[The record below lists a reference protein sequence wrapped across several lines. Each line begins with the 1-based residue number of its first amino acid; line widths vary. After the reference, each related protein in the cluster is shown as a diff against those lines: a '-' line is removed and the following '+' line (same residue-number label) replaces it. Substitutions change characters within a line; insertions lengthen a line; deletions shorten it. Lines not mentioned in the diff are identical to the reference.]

1 MSAGKQVRSAVIL
14 PRVRIA
20 VNGTRLWFD
29 IDGPALVPDGD
40 RLRERPTLVLLHGGP
55 GGFDHSYL
63 RPHFAPLTDVAQ
75 VVSLDLR
82 DHGRSA
88 RHDPEAWSFE
98 ICADDVRAFCD
109 ALGIHRPLVL
119 GHSMGGFAALL
130 YGARHPGHAGG
141 LILQSTVARFDL
153 DRLTEGFRRVAGDD
167 VAALARRDYGGED
180 VSEEEWARVWVAFG
194 PHVPDEVTMR
204 RMIRN
209 RDVNSP
215 GLKLLRSFDALSEL
229 PRITSPT
236 LVCVGELDPVTPV
249 PASEEIAAGLRQ
261 APARLE
267 VLAGAGHFPWLDAP
281 DHYRSIIAQFI
292 AEQGRLHSPADG

>member
-1 MSAGKQVRSAVIL
+1 M
-14 PRVRIA
+14 
-20 VNGTRLWFD
+20 NGTRLWFD
-29 IDGPALVPDGD
+29 VDGAGLVPDGEGM
-40 RLRERPTLVLLHGGP
+40 RGRPTLVLLHGGP

-63 RPHFAPLTDVAQ
+63 RPHFADLAELAQ
-75 VVSLDLR
+75 IVSLDLR

-109 ALGIHRPLVL
+109 ALGIHRPIVL
-119 GHSMGGFAALL
+119 GHSMGGFVALL

-153 DRLTEGFRRVAGDD
+153 ERLTEGFRRVAGDE

-180 VSEEEWARVWVAFG
+180 VSAEDWARVWVAFG
-194 PHVPDEVTMR
+194 PHVPDEGTMR
-204 RMIRN
+204 RMVRN
-209 RDVNSP
+209 RDVNAP
-215 GLKLLRSFDALSEL
+215 GLELLRSFDALSEL
-229 PRITSPT
+229 ARITSPT

-249 PASEEIAAGLRQ
+249 PASEEIMAGLRNTAAQ
-261 APARLE
+261 LE

-281 DHYRSIIAQFI
+281 DQYRTIIAEFI
-292 AEQGRLHSPADG
+292 TERAIVQLPGSRVP

>member
-1 MSAGKQVRSAVIL
+1 MNR
-14 PRVRIA
+14 
-20 VNGTRLWFD
+20 TRLWFD
-29 IDGPALVPDGD
+29 VDGPVLGPDSD
-40 RLRERPTLVLLHGGP
+40 RMRERPTLVLLHGGP

-63 RPHFAPLTDVAQ
+63 RPYFSSLADLAQ
-75 VVSLDLR
+75 VVFLDLR

-119 GHSMGGFAALL
+119 GHSMGGFVALL

-153 DRLTEGFRRVAGDD
+153 DRLTEGFRRVAGDE
-167 VAALARRDYGGED
+167 VAALARRDYSGEYL
-180 VSEEEWARVWVAFG
+180 SAEEWAQVWVAFG
-194 PHVPDEVTMR
+194 PQVPDEATMG

-209 RDVNSP
+209 RDVNAP
-215 GLKLLRSFDALSEL
+215 GLRLLRSFDALSEL

-249 PASEEIAAGLRQ
+249 PASEEIVAGLRSP
-261 APARLE
+261 AARLE

-281 DHYRSIIAQFI
+281 DRYRSVIAAFI
-292 AEQGRLHSPADG
+292 GEHAPMVASPASKPA